1 MLERQMEKRE
11 RESAADD
18 KAENKDFQPIDKKV
32 MKLPE
37 AVYREI
43 EDYKLPP
50 APPMP
55 VNYIKFV
62 EKTPEVE
69 MTMGH
74 ENYQYIH
81 GQISI
86 PDHTLPANK
95 HESG

>member
-1 MLERQMEKRE
+1 MEKRE

-69 MTMGH
+69 MKMGH
-74 ENYQYIH
+74 VNYQYQYVH
-81 GQISI
+81 GQIKVCRLKQVYLFI
-86 PDHTLPANK
+86 AKT
-95 HESG
+95 